1 MEGDKINVPGFSKLG
16 TVVHEVTTDPTIIVQ
31 FEKVT
36 IFVDKKT
43 RKIRLPKNCVAI
55 LD

>member
-16 TVVHEVTTDPTIIVQ
+16 VITHEVPTDSTIVVQ
-31 FEKVT
+31 FEKVA

-43 RKIRLPKNCVAI
+43 RKIRLPKNCVV
-55 LD
+55 LVD

>member
-16 TVVHEVTTDPTIIVQ
+16 KIIHEVATDATMIVE
-31 FEKVT
+31 FEKVA

-43 RKIRLPKNCVAI
+43 KKIRLPKNCVV
-55 LD
+55 LME